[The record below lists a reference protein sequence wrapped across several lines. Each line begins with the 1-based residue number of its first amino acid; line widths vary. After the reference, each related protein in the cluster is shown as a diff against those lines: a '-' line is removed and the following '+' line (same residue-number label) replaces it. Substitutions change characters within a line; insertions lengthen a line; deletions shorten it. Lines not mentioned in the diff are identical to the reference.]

1 MKSTFRN
8 LIVFSLLGLVGAFVA
23 LARVAPAPVYGQAA
37 PTQAP
42 GDTLSQVYQTRE
54 SAYQHLLQQANQRLE
69 QANVQIQ
76 QLSGQVA
83 TLQAQQSTPPAGSE
97 MGIRP
102 EKAVEIARQ
111 VVGADFSLVQPAE
124 MVNLEG
130 KYTYEL
136 VGAQVTLYVD
146 ARSGAVLYNSA
157 TAPAPRQVSA
167 DEAAEIAR
175 TYLQAAKVYKVD
187 LAYLNGVQLYRVIL
201 PGNYFVYVDQN
212 GQIVTIQHVQ
222 MSAATPAFTSSGGGH
237 SGGGDDDG
245 DDDGEHESESEHESE
260 HD

>member
-8 LIVFSLLGLVGAFVA
+8 LMVLSLLGLAGAFVA
-23 LARVAPAPVYGQAA
+23 LARVAPAPVYGQTA

-42 GDTLSQVYQTRE
+42 DDPLKQVYQTRE

-69 QANVQIQ
+69 QANTQIQ

-130 KYTYEL
+130 KYAYEL

-157 TAPAPRQVSA
+157 TAPASRQVSA

-175 TYLQAAKVYKVD
+175 AYLKANKVYKVD
-187 LAYLNGVQLYRVIL
+187 LAYLNGAQLYRVIL

-222 MSAATPAFTSSGGGH
+222 MSAATPAFSSTGGGGGGH
-237 SGGGDDDG
+237 SGGGDDDDDH
-245 DDDGEHESESEHESE
+245 DDDGSDDE